1 MKNRF
6 LLVLALGLALGI
18 LIKLFCFD
26 VLHVSGVS
34 MEPALKDGQTVF
46 VNKLAYGLVKPFRG
60 EFFFQWAEPDE
71 EDIVIFL
78 HDNKIVVKRCVA
90 TGGAQLDFSDDTEYT
105 LSTEGKKIVLTEGQY
120 RRMKQFSSVPEGYA
134 LVLGDNYQE
143 SVDSRSYGFVSVK
156 NIIGKIIVR

>member
-6 LLVLALGLALGI
+6 LYVAAAGIALGI
-18 LIKLFCFD
+18 VIKLFCLD

-34 MEPALKDGQTVF
+34 MEPSLKDGQAVL

-60 EFFFQWAEPDE
+60 EFFVQWSQPKKG
-71 EDIVIFL
+71 DIVIFL
-78 HDNKIVVKRCVA
+78 HDDKIVVKRCAA

-105 LSTEGKKIVLTEGQY
+105 LSTGDEKIVLTEGQY
-120 RRMKQFSSVPEGYA
+120 RRLAQFSSVPEGYV